1 MKKIVAL
8 FKKETPFF
16 FVCPALVWQ
25 VVFLYIPIAILFYT
39 SLSLNNYLRL
49 FAPFSLK
56 ILGNSFQLAF
66 ETTIITA
73 LLAYPIAYFIAFK
86 AKNLRI
92 FYLVLLIL
100 PSWTSLILQIYA
112 WFFLLKRGGLFSQ
125 LFYWLG
131 LTSQPLHMLNNHFAM
146 LVGMVY
152 CYLPFMALPIYAVL
166 EKVDRDLIEASA
178 DLGASRWVTIKKVI
192 FPLSLPGLIAGT
204 FLVFIPSFG
213 EFAIP
218 ELLGGSKQLFWGNI
232 IVAKF
237 LDYRD
242 WPAGSAVTFVGFLF
256 PVLILAAVYLVLRLT
271 KKIVAKSGGRNG

>member
-1 MKKIVAL
+1 MRCTSTFSGK
-8 FKKETPFF
+8 T
-16 FVCPALVWQ
+16 
-25 VVFLYIPIAILFYT
+25 LFYWSADYEKSRST
-39 SLSLNNYLRL
+39 LQARD
-49 FAPFSLK
+49 K

-66 ETTIITA
+66 ETTVITA
-73 LLAYPIAYFIAFK
+73 LLAYPISYFLAFK

-112 WFFLLKRGGLFSQ
+112 WFFLLKRGGMISQ

-166 EKVDRDLIEASA
+166 EKVDKNLIEASA
-178 DLGASRWVTIKKVI
+178 DLGASRLVTIKKVI
-192 FPLSLPGLIAGT
+192 FPLSLPGVVAGA
-204 FLVFIPSFG
+204 FLVFIPAFG

-218 ELLGGSKQLFWGNI
+218 ELLGGSKKLFWGNI

-256 PVLILAAVYLVLRLT
+256 PALLLATVYLAFRLT
-271 KKIVAKSGGRNG
+271 KKIVAARGKSHG